1 MTKRFSGAKILAVS
15 LALAGMVAAPLTA
28 SAHGWG
34 GYRGGYGYHG
44 GYHGYYGGGYHRGGG
59 YWSGGR
65 WIAGAILTGVAAG
78 VVADALRPDPYYGP
92 RVVYT
97 QPTVVYEDAPVVTR
111 RVVETR
117 TVYEDPGYT
126 RYVRDDGY

>member
-1 MTKRFSGAKILAVS
+1 MTKRFGAKALVVG
-15 LALAGMVAAPLTA
+15 LALAAMVAAPLTA

-34 GYRGGYGYHG
+34 GGYHG
-44 GYHGYYGGGYHRGGG
+44 GYGYYHGGYRGYHGG

-65 WIAGAILTGVAAG
+65 WVAGAILTGVTAG
-78 VVADALRPDPYYGP
+78 IVADALRPAPVYYGYGP

-97 QPTVVYEDAPVVTR
+97 QPTVVYSSPVVTR

-117 TVYEDPGYT
+117 TVYEEPTYT
-126 RYVRDDGY
+126 RYVRDDGGY